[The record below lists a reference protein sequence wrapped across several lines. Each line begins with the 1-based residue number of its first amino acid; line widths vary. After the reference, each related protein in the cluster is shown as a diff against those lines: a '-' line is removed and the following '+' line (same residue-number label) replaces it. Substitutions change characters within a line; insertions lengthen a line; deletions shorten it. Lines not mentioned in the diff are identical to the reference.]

1 MADNSAST
9 KFFEAMNDGFD
20 AFIDAVRATNDRGH
34 RVSAALIENAQQG
47 QREAV
52 GLAKQWAQAPL
63 DVAGLSSS
71 VVDVT
76 TKAQSR
82 SLDATRQWFGE
93 LAGAQEESRQLIQ
106 RVIQSNRAAG
116 EAAAEMARGWFSR
129 AGEAVQSLSKV
140 NGAMVPA
147 DVRKT
152 RSTESSSV

>member
-1 MADNSAST
+1 MADSSASA

-20 AFIDAVRATNDRGH
+20 AFIDAVRAANDRGH

-76 TKAQSR
+76 TKAQGR

-93 LAGAQEESRQLIQ
+93 LAGAQEEYRQLIQ